1 MRIKDV
7 QIIVGIVL
15 DMVMPKEIGIKVV
28 FIHQSTKA
36 QKNSY
41 FLRGCGRECNSKQ
54 NRRERPNKY

>member
-15 DMVMPKEIGIKVV
+15 DMVMPKEIGIEVV

-36 QKNSY
+36 QEIHIS
-41 FLRGCGRECNSKQ
+41 
-54 NRRERPNKY
+54 